1 MEAIMT
7 SDGSSFHPARGYTKL
22 LIMRLSFSAPGP
34 VSFKKHQRPVSDRCY
49 SGIMTYIRSVNLRRL
64 ALRAGLV
71 LPLLG
76 VALGLTTGTQA
87 GDHQA
92 KARELA
98 AIRAAV
104 QRGEL
109 LPLPRI
115 MALAQARVPGD
126 VVKTELEAKHGRLIY
141 EVKILTPNGSVQ
153 EVKLDARAGTILR
166 VEDD

>member
-1 MEAIMT
+1 MT
-7 SDGSSFHPARGYTKL
+7 E
-22 LIMRLSFSAPGP
+22 
-34 VSFKKHQRPVSDRCY
+34 QRPSPR
-49 SGIMTYIRSVNLRRL
+49 RS

-71 LPLLG
+71 VPLLG
-76 VALGLTTGTQA
+76 ALAAIGLATGAQA
-87 GDHQA
+87 GDHQE

-115 MALAQARVPGD
+115 MALAQARVSGD
-126 VVKTELEAKHGRLIY
+126 IVKTELESKRGQLIY
-141 EVKILTPNGSVQ
+141 EVKILTRNGRVQ
-153 EVKLDARAGTILR
+153 EVKLDARTGRVLR

>member
-1 MEAIMT
+1 MIGDMT
-7 SDGSSFHPARGYTKL
+7 QHRTNPL
-22 LIMRLSFSAPGP
+22 
-34 VSFKKHQRPVSDRCY
+34 H
-49 SGIMTYIRSVNLRRL
+49 RL
-64 ALRAGLV
+64 ALRAGLL
-71 LPLLG
+71 LPLLAT
-76 VALGLTTGTQA
+76 VAGLGISAGAQA
-87 GDHQA
+87 GDHQE

-126 VVKTELEAKHGRLIY
+126 VVKTELESKRGRLIY
-141 EVKILTPNGSVQ
+141 EVKILTRNGTVQ
-153 EVKLDARAGTILR
+153 EVKLDARTGTILR

>member
-1 MEAIMT
+1 MT
-7 SDGSSFHPARGYTKL
+7 QHRYPT
-22 LIMRLSFSAPGP
+22 
-34 VSFKKHQRPVSDRCY
+34 
-49 SGIMTYIRSVNLRRL
+49 LRRL

-76 VALGLTTGTQA
+76 AAAGLGLATGAQA
-87 GDHQA
+87 DDRQE

-104 QRGEL
+104 QKGEL

-126 VVKTELEAKHGRLIY
+126 VVKTELEAKRGGLIY
-141 EVKILTPNGSVQ
+141 EVKILTPAGSVQ
-153 EVKLDARAGTILR
+153 EVKLDARTGHILR
-166 VEDD
+166 VEND